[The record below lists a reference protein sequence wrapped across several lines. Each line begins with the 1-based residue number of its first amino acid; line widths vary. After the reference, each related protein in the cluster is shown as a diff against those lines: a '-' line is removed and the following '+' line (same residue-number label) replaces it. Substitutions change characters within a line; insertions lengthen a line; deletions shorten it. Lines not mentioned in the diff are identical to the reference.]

1 MIAVSVMKP
10 QVEHTD
16 YFDDITYSSAHEMPD
31 EKNIEGKH

>member
-16 YFDDITYSSAHEMPD
+16 YFDDTAYSSAYEMLD